1 MSDPSPIGDVK
12 ALICAD
18 LERQQR
24 GRRRHF
30 LPALAIAVMSI
41 VTMLTVMGIRPD
53 LIEQPFSM
61 LAPYLLLWA
70 TCLIA
75 LPAIGVGIWFPPKW
89 ARVILVVM
97 AVALT
102 IVTSLGLSTPT
113 ESFSFSVDHCSLFVV
128 MYGAMLVGLGVISGA
143 FEQRRGSAAIY
154 WIAGGVSL
162 TALQTLTTQ
171 CPVSGV
177 SHIATN
183 HLGGAGLLLAMA
195 AAVGYWAHRRRE
207 EPESGSAA

>member
-1 MSDPSPIGDVK
+1 MSKNEPISDVC

-18 LERQQR
+18 LAHEQR

-53 LIEQPFSM
+53 LVNQPLSV
-61 LAPYLLLWA
+61 LAPYLVLWA

-75 LPAIGVGIWFPPKW
+75 LPAIGVGIWFPPRW
-89 ARVILVVM
+89 ARVILIVA
-97 AVALT
+97 AVGLT
-102 IVTSLGLSTPT
+102 IFTSLGLATPA
-113 ESFSFSVDHCSLFVV
+113 EQLSFSIDHCSAFVIL
-128 MYGAMLVGLGVISGA
+128 YGAMLVGLGVLSGA
-143 FEQRRGSAAIY
+143 FEQRCGRAAIY
-154 WIAGGVSL
+154 WVAGGVSL

-171 CPVSGV
+171 CPISGV

-183 HLGGAGLLLAMA
+183 HLGGAALLLSMA
-195 AAVGYWAHRRRE
+195 ALVGYWAHRRR
-207 EPESGSAA
+207 PVV